1 MESQHHE
8 GRGMSRES
16 LLVFVKFGSVF
27 VTVLLVMIVANSLV
41 GSADGGAEPPWKTFN
56 PTAADVH
63 EGRQIM
69 ERNGCLSCHTVDGF
83 GGQIGPRLNGSA
95 QRKTKEDLF
104 LWIKSP
110 IDVKPGTR
118 MPQYNLP
125 DESILKIIGY
135 LETKDTLQV
144 QP

>member
-1 MESQHHE
+1 
-8 GRGMSRES
+8 MSSES
-16 LLVFVKFGSVF
+16 LLVFVKFGSAF
-27 VTVLLVMIVANSLV
+27 VAVLSVMIIANSLA
-41 GSADGGAEPPWKTFN
+41 GSALGGEEPPWRTFT
-56 PTAADVH
+56 PTKADAH

-69 ERNGCLSCHTVDGF
+69 ERNGCLSCHSVDGF

-125 DESILKIIGY
+125 DESILQIISY
-135 LETKDTLQV
+135 LRTKDTLQV

>member
-1 MESQHHE
+1 
-8 GRGMSRES
+8 MSSES
-16 LLVFVKFGSVF
+16 LLVFVKFGSAF
-27 VTVLLVMIVANSLV
+27 VAVLLVMIIVNSLA
-41 GSADGGAEPPWKTFN
+41 GSALGEGEPPWRTFT
-56 PTAADVH
+56 PTEADAH

-69 ERNGCLSCHTVDGF
+69 ERNGCLSCHSVDGF

-95 QRKTKEDLF
+95 QRKRKEDLF

-118 MPQYNLP
+118 MPEYDLP
-125 DESILKIIGY
+125 DESILKIISY
-135 LETKDTLQV
+135 LKTKDTLQV

>member
-1 MESQHHE
+1 
-8 GRGMSRES
+8 MSSES
-16 LLVFVKFGSVF
+16 LLVFVKFGSAF
-27 VTVLLVMIVANSLV
+27 VAVLLVMIIVNILA
-41 GSADGGAEPPWKTFN
+41 GSALGEGEPPWRTFT
-56 PTAADVH
+56 PTEADAH

-69 ERNGCLSCHTVDGF
+69 ERNGCLSCHSVDGF
-83 GGQIGPRLNGSA
+83 GGQIGPRLNGSV

-125 DESILKIIGY
+125 DESILQIISY
-135 LETKDTLQV
+135 LKTKDTLQV